1 MKKRPT
7 LYIFSGLPGVGK
19 TTLGKKLAS
28 HLNSAFL
35 RIDTVEQALRDFCSF
50 KVEGEGYRL
59 SYRVAKD
66 NLQIGNDVI
75 ADSCNPI
82 QLTRLE
88 WQEVANSADADFIN
102 VEIICSDSIIHK
114 QRVESRSSNIPN
126 LVLPSWQE
134 VIDREYHEW
143 NEERVVID
151 TANSTVEESF
161 SKLLNYFKNNNIG

>member
-66 NLQIGNDVI
+66 NLQIGNDV
-75 ADSCNPI
+75 ASLLDSS
-82 QLTRLE
+82 RLRM
-88 WQEVANSADADFIN
+88 N
-102 VEIICSDSIIHK
+102 
-114 QRVESRSSNIPN
+114 
-126 LVLPSWQE
+126 
-134 VIDREYHEW
+134 
-143 NEERVVID
+143 
-151 TANSTVEESF
+151 
-161 SKLLNYFKNNNIG
+161 